1 MMVVVTNI
9 GGDAMRSRH
18 IRSIIATAIGT
29 AIAANMPAVASTP
42 AQLTITFL
50 RDGYSEEACLEYS
63 WSDGVRR
70 VISLQQLQQSDSR
83 TDRPPSSPV
92 SQVQVYRL
100 TTDKLTMDIPVGWV
114 FPVPTLAPPVV
125 GATIEV
131 FELRKLVLGTLYY
144 DDGSRV
150 SALHDMIDVK
160 NPSLPPLPCK
170 PQ

>member
-1 MMVVVTNI
+1 
-9 GGDAMRSRH
+9 
-18 IRSIIATAIGT
+18 
-29 AIAANMPAVASTP
+29 
-42 AQLTITFL
+42 
-50 RDGYSEEACLEYS
+50 
-63 WSDGVRR
+63 
-70 VISLQQLQQSDSR
+70 
-83 TDRPPSSPV
+83 
-92 SQVQVYRL
+92 VQVYRL

-114 FPVPTLAPPVV
+114 FPLPTLAPPVV

-160 NPSLPPLPCK
+160 NPSLPPSPCK